1 MGAVR
6 LLISLLASGLI
17 VSAAADEVTAT
28 TLAQTA
34 RLAGD
39 VIITDACHLRPEAWS
54 IIATPA
60 ITVEMDRQAKMLSP
74 SGGVDPEDVAGFV
87 YASMNQ
93 AIDEG
98 IVQWKRYGQAAC
110 KAIQDDGSLA
120 RIDALVA
127 GFRLPKH

>member
-1 MGAVR
+1 MRIWLA
-6 LLISLLASGLI
+6 LILCALTLP
-17 VSAAADEVTAT
+17 AAAQEEVTAE

-39 VIITDACHLRPEAWS
+39 ALIADACHLRAQQWS

-60 ITVEMDRQAKMLSP
+60 ITVEMNRLAKMLSP
-74 SGGVDPEDVAGFV
+74 SGGVDAADVPGFI

-93 AIDEG
+93 AVDEG
-98 IVQWKRYGQAAC
+98 TVQWARYGQGAC
-110 KAIQDDGSLA
+110 KAIQADGSLT

-127 GFRLPKH
+127 GFKRPGQ